1 MGRPLL
7 TDEMIERANRGERL
21 DGRPLYD
28 AEETKILP
36 TDTGERFG
44 YAKPSQTETS
54 RSILSQET
62 MDIDVPHTVYKS
74 RRIENEKRSVFGA
87 KLNKILFIM
96 ILLFIALLIA
106 MWKLQEKDENW
117 YYRGYAARI
126 SAFGGSS

>member
-106 MWKLQEKDENW
+106 MWKL
-117 YYRGYAARI
+117 
-126 SAFGGSS
+126 